1 MTATQRATAEKI
13 DVQMKLDRGFITMV
27 LGALLVSV
35 GVLLYQDYRLVL
47 ILVGVV
53 LYLIGAD
60 NYLVR
65 KLKEDARRK

>member
-1 MTATQRATAEKI
+1 
-13 DVQMKLDRGFITMV
+13 MKLDRGFITMV

-35 GVLLYQDYRLVL
+35 GVLLYQDYRLLL
-47 ILVGVV
+47 ILLGVV

-65 KLKEDARRK
+65 KLKEDSRRK